1 MPPELAVILVTWNV
15 RDLAL
20 DALRTLF
27 ADLDAHGPQ
36 AEVWLVDNASADG
49 TASAVRAQ
57 FPQVHVIASA
67 RNLGFAAGNNV
78 ALREI
83 GFGDPNAPAESLPRA
98 VYFLNPDTR
107 THPGATRALYDALLT
122 LPRAGVVGAQLEY
135 ANGSFQH
142 GAFALPGLWQL
153 FIDLFPVPARLYESR
168 LNGRYPRARYARGEP
183 FPVGHVLGA
192 AMMVRGEVITQTG
205 MFDEGY
211 FMYVEEVDW
220 CARIRRAGWEIYAVP
235 RARVTHL
242 VGQSTGQARPQ
253 SVVNLWRSRLRYYE
267 RAYSPLKR
275 AIARR
280 MVRWGMARQ
289 IARTRRAH
297 AEGRLSADERDALIA
312 AYRSVQ
318 QLTRQTP

>member
-1 MPPELAVILVTWNV
+1 MPRELAVVIVTWNV
-15 RDLAL
+15 RELAL
-20 DALRTLF
+20 EALRTLY

-49 TASAVRAQ
+49 TAEAVRAQ
-57 FPQVHVIASA
+57 FPQTHVLASA
-67 RNLGFAAGNNV
+67 QNLGFAAGNNL
-78 ALREI
+78 ALRQMS
-83 GFGDPNAPAESLPRA
+83 FGDPNTPTEKLPRA

-107 THPGATRALYDALLT
+107 THAGATRTLYDALFT

-135 ANGSFQH
+135 ADGSFQH

-153 FIDLFPVPARLYESR
+153 AFDLFPMPARLYESR
-168 LNGRYPRARYARGEP
+168 LNGRYPRTWYARGEP

-192 AMMVRGEVITQTG
+192 TMMVRREVIAQTG

-220 CARIRRAGWEIYAVP
+220 CARIRQAGWEVYAVP

-242 VGQSTGQARPQ
+242 VGKSTGQARPQ
-253 SVVNLWRSRLRYYE
+253 NVINLWRSRLRYYE

-275 AIARR
+275 AVARQL
-280 MVRWGMARQ
+280 VRWGMRRQ
-289 IARTRRAH
+289 IARTERAH
-297 AEGRLSADERDALIA
+297 AEGQLSAEEHDALIE
-312 AYRSVQ
+312 AYRTVH
-318 QLTRQTP
+318 QLTRDTP

>member
-15 RDLAL
+15 RDLVL
-20 DALRTLF
+20 DALRTLY
-27 ADLDAHGPQ
+27 ADLEAHGPN

-49 TASAVRAQ
+49 TADAVRAQ
-57 FPQVHVIASA
+57 FPQAHVLAEA
-67 RNLGFAAGNNV
+67 RNWGFAAGNNV
-78 ALREI
+78 ALRAI
-83 GFGDPNAPAESLPRA
+83 GFGDAAAAPEALPRA

-107 THPGATRALYDALLT
+107 THSGATRALYDALFT

-135 ANGSFQH
+135 ADGSFQH

-168 LNGRYPRARYARGEP
+168 LNGRYPRAWYARGEP

-192 AMMVRGEVITQTG
+192 TMMVRREVIAQTG
-205 MFDEGY
+205 MFDEDY

-253 SVVNLWRSRLRYYE
+253 NVVNLWRSRLRYYD

-275 AIARR
+275 ALARR
-280 MVRWGMARQ
+280 LVRWGMGRQ
-289 IARTRRAH
+289 IALTRRAH
-297 AEGRLSADERDALIA
+297 TAGQLSAEQRDALVA
-312 AYRSVQ
+312 AYRTVQ
-318 QLTRQTP
+318 QLTRSRP

>member
-1 MPPELAVILVTWNV
+1 MPPELAVVIVTWNV
-15 RDLAL
+15 RELAL
-20 DALRTLF
+20 DALRTLY

-49 TASAVRAQ
+49 TAEAVRAHY
-57 FPQVHVIASA
+57 PQVHVIASEQ
-67 RNLGFAAGNNV
+67 NLGFAAGNNA
-78 ALREI
+78 ALRAI
-83 GFGDPNAPAESLPRA
+83 GFGDPNTAPESLPRA

-107 THPGATRALYDALLT
+107 THSGATRTLYDALFT

-135 ANGSFQH
+135 ADGSFQH

-153 FIDLFPVPARLYESR
+153 LIDLFPVPARLYESR
-168 LNGRYPRARYARGEP
+168 LNGRYPRAWYARGEP

-192 AMMVRGEVITQTG
+192 TMMMRREVIAQTG

-253 SVVNLWRSRLRYYE
+253 NVVNLWRSRLRYYQ

-275 AIARR
+275 ALAHQL
-280 MVRWGMARQ
+280 VRWGMRRQ
-289 IARTRRAH
+289 VALARRAH
-297 AEGRLSADERDALIA
+297 AEGRLSAEQRDALIA
-312 AYRSVQ
+312 AYRTVQ